1 MTKNI
6 SVVDEFGNNYGETY
20 LKRAKQL
27 VKKGRAH
34 FIDETKISLV
44 CPPKQLEDKKMS
56 EDKKITQSYIL
67 SKIDQI
73 IESSSYISKAIEEV
87 KDLPDSKGP
96 GDTAASAKADA
107 IANIV
112 RSKEETNQQL
122 IKMLNSMFYSMDFN
136 DVKKQASMKLLE
148 YADDPEAF
156 ENIKEALE
164 LIK

>member
-34 FIDETKISLV
+34 FVDDAKIELA
-44 CPPKQLEDKKMS
+44 CPPKNLEDNMS
-56 EDKKITQSYIL
+56 EDKKITHSYIL
-67 SKIDQI
+67 EKIDQI
-73 IESSSYISKAIEEV
+73 LENTDYITQAIEDI
-87 KDLPDSKGP
+87 KSIADSKGP
-96 GDTAASAKADA
+96 GDTSASSKADA
-107 IANIV
+107 IAQVV
-112 RSKEETNQQL
+112 RSKEETNHKL
-122 IKMLNSMFYSMDFN
+122 IDMLSKMYHSIDYN

-148 YADDPEAF
+148 YADDPESF
-156 ENIKEALE
+156 ENVKEALE